1 MIEKKHINYIILV
14 HTGKLDIYF
23 IIKSFNKNMNNQL
36 SHSLLRVY
44 ICCSL
49 IFKLLTCLKN
59 LVRVFKSTHY
69 CLFSY
74 NIKVHAFK
82 RSAVYYWE
90 YNNTQIVYNKTENK
104 CSLCVWCLV
113 GRGSRLYGEGAN

>member
-36 SHSLLRVY
+36 SHSLLHIY
-44 ICCSL
+44 ICSL
-49 IFKLLTCLKN
+49 IYELLTCLKN
-59 LVRVFKSTHY
+59 LVRVFKSIHY

-74 NIKVHAFK
+74 TLKSVSSRVLQFIIG
-82 RSAVYYWE
+82 
-90 YNNTQIVYNKTENK
+90 NTIIHK
-104 CSLCVWCLV
+104 
-113 GRGSRLYGEGAN
+113 